1 MADSG
6 PEYGLEALR
15 TATEARTAT
24 PPGADPAS
32 LSAGGFSMP
41 GLDFSFSAPSF
52 LSSTSRWVLFLV
64 LGAGGFFGLWLAFQI
79 TVSAPADADPSRYGP
94 ALMSLFVALLA
105 FVLAYLTVMGF
116 GSVVIKTTI
125 GEAGSGSGGGGRS
138 GGGGS
143 GGGLTVTDTV
153 PPKDATGIG
162 VNAQVEATFSAAVA
176 PASVTTSTFTLAKHG
191 ERGRVPAAVSVDP
204 DGKSARLKPNANLAA
219 NAEYEARIT
228 KGVKTADGKTLAADK
243 VWSFR
248 TAG

>member
-24 PPGADPAS
+24 PPGTDPAS

-52 LSSTSRWVLFLV
+52 LSDSSRWVLFLV
-64 LGAGGFFGLWLAFQI
+64 LGAGGFFALWLAFQI
-79 TVSAPADADPSRYGP
+79 TVTAPADADAARYNP
-94 ALMSLFVALLA
+94 ALLALGVALLA

-125 GEAGSGSGGGGRS
+125 GEGGGGGGSGGGGS
-138 GGGGS
+138 A
-143 GGGLTVTDTV
+143 GGLTVTDTV

-162 VNAQVEATFSAAVA
+162 VNAQIEATFSRAIA
-176 PASVTTSTFTLAKHG
+176 PASVTTSTFTLTKSG
-191 ERGRVPAAVSVDP
+191 ERGRVPATVTVDA
-204 DGKSARLKPNANLAA
+204 DGKSAGLKPNANLDA

-228 KGVKTADGKTLAADK
+228 KAVKAADGKTLAADK
-243 VWSFR
+243 IWSFR
-248 TAG
+248 TAA